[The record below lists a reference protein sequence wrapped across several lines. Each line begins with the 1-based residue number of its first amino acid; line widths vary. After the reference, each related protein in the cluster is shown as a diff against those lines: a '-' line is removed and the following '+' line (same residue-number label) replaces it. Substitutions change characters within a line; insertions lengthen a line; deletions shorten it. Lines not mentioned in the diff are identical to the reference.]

1 MVREQRSRL
10 RVKKNQ
16 VVGLYRHPPA
26 DGVVVC
32 MDEMGPLQ
40 TIPRGGRSWGYKP
53 SLRPDRYRRRGT
65 VQLLAAFA
73 PHLGRG
79 VGRPVRHKTGE
90 AILEFLQ
97 QAVLPEFPDRTIY
110 LVWDNLSAHKKAMRL
125 WQPVSPRV
133 RFFWTPTNASWLNLI
148 EPWFSVLERTA
159 LHNTNLKTPDEIGE
173 HLLSGIK
180 YLNAHPK
187 PYRWDK

>member
-1 MVREQRSRL
+1 
-10 RVKKNQ
+10 
-16 VVGLYRHPPA
+16 
-26 DGVVVC
+26 

-40 TIPRGGRSWGYKP
+40 TIPRGGRSWGRKP
-53 SLRPDRYRRRGT
+53 ALRPDRYRRRGT

-73 PHLGRG
+73 PHLGCG
-79 VGRPVRHKTGE
+79 VGRPVRRKTGE

-97 QAVLPEFPDRTIY
+97 QDVLPAFPDGMIY
-110 LVWDNLSAHKKAMRL
+110 LVWDNLSAHKKAVGL
-125 WQPVSPRV
+125 WNPAPVRV
-133 RFFWTPTNASWLNLI
+133 RFHWTPTNASWLNLI

-159 LHNTNLKTPDEIGE
+159 LHNTNLKSTEEIGE
-173 HLLSGIK
+173 HLLDGIA

>member
-1 MVREQRSRL
+1 MS
-10 RVKKNQ
+10 
-16 VVGLYRHPPA
+16 LYRNPPK

-40 TIPRGGRSWGYKP
+40 TIPRGGRSWGHKAA
-53 SLRPDRYRRRGT
+53 LRPDRYRRRGT

-73 PHLGRG
+73 PHMGRG
-79 VGRPVRHKTGE
+79 VGRPVPHKTGQ

-97 QAVLPEFPDRTIY
+97 QTVLPAFPEQTIY
-110 LVWDNLSAHKKAMRL
+110 LVWDNLSAHKKAIAL
-125 WQPVSPRV
+125 WNPTPSRV
-133 RFFWTPTNASWLNLI
+133 QFFWTPTNASWLNLI

-159 LHNTNLKTPDEIGE
+159 LHNTNLKTTEEIGD
-173 HLLSGIK
+173 HLLSGIA
-180 YLNAHPK
+180 YLNQHPK